1 MEWWDR
7 QERKMKRWG
16 RFWWRGIDGFR
27 LGLWSFEAGV
37 NGMLT
42 SIFILIGIRRKMIM
56 VLFIAWGF
64 QC

>member
-1 MEWWDR
+1 
-7 QERKMKRWG
+7 MKRWD

-42 SIFILIGIRRKMIM
+42 SIFIFIGIRRKMIM
-56 VLFIAWGF
+56 VLVIAGGF